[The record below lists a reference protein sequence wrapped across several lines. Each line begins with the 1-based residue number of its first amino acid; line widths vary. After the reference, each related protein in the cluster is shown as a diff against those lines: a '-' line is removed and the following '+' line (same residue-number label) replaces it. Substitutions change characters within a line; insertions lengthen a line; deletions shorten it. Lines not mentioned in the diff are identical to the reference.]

1 MNPGSV
7 PPDVQKGATATP
19 AAPIP
24 WLAGLLAGLVATVV
38 AQFFIDSLADG
49 SDVWHWVQ
57 HGLLFAGGLLVGISL
72 LQIYR
77 AATR

>member
-7 PPDVQKGATATP
+7 PPDVQKSVNATP
-19 AAPIP
+19 AIPIH

-38 AQFFIDSLADG
+38 AQFFIDTLADG
-49 SDVWHWVQ
+49 SDVWHWAQ
-57 HGLLFAGGLLVGISL
+57 HGLLFVGGLLVGISL

-77 AATR
+77 VATR